1 MKSRVAKLLFLF
13 VTILVLSAC
22 GADSKEDVVKK
33 LSNKWVDA
41 KGYELTAEMSILTGE
56 EPRVYGVE
64 VWHTK
69 PDFYR
74 VEVSD
79 TNAENTQM
87 IIRNTEGVFVITP
100 ALNKTYKFQSKW
112 PSENSQAY
120 LIGSLANDIK
130 KDKTATFKEEGDN
143 YVFETKTSNNH
154 KNMLPNQKIYINK
167 KTLLP
172 TDVSIMNE
180 NKEEQIHITFSKV
193 SLGKT
198 RAAAEYKI
206 EQTPTKP
213 TTPTGK
219 AEGTE
224 ETVETSAEIDDAE
237 FETYYPM
244 LKWDQVHNIDEKI
257 MEVDGEKRIILTYSG
272 DKEFTII
279 QHRSEQGDS
288 SIIPVFSPGDPVDL
302 GVAIG
307 AITDQSLSWEQDGMS
322 FFIASS
328 TLTKE
333 EMIEVAASMTAGG
346 LK

>member
-1 MKSRVAKLLFLF
+1 MAKLLFLF
-13 VTILVLSAC
+13 LTILVLSAC

-33 LSNKWVDA
+33 LSNKWVDS
-41 KGYELTAEMSILTGE
+41 KGYELTAEMSILTGD

-87 IIRNTEGVFVITP
+87 IIRNTEGVFVVTP

-112 PSENSQAY
+112 PTENSQAY

-130 KDKTATFKEEGDN
+130 NDKTATFKEEGDN

-154 KNMLPNQKIYINK
+154 KNMLPFQKIYINK

-172 TDVSIMNE
+172 TDVSILNE
-180 NKEEQIHITFSKV
+180 NKEEQIHITFNKV
-193 SLGKT
+193 SLGKSH
-198 RAAAEYKI
+198 AAAEYKV
-206 EQTPTKP
+206 EQS
-213 TTPTGK
+213 PTGK
-219 AEGTE
+219 AEDTE
-224 ETVETSAEIDDAE
+224 ETVEASAEIDDTE

-244 LKWDQVHNIDEKI
+244 LKGWEQVHNIDEKL
-257 MEVDGEKRIILTYSG
+257 MEVDGEKRVILTYSG

-279 QHRSEQGDS
+279 QHRSVQGDS

-333 EMIEVAASMTAGG
+333 EMIEVAASMTTGG

>member
-13 VTILVLSAC
+13 LTILVLSAC

-33 LSNKWVDA
+33 LSNKWVDS

-87 IIRNTEGVFVITP
+87 IIRNTEGVFVVTP

-112 PSENSQAY
+112 PTENSQAY

-130 KDKTATFKEEGDN
+130 NDKTATFKEEGDN

-154 KNMLPNQKIYINK
+154 KNMLPFQKIYINK

-172 TDVSIMNE
+172 TDVSILNE
-180 NKEEQIHITFSKV
+180 NKEEQIHITFDKV
-193 SLGKT
+193 SLGKSH
-198 RAAAEYKI
+198 AAAEYKV
-206 EQTPTKP
+206 EQS
-213 TTPTGK
+213 PTGK
-219 AEGTE
+219 AEDTE
-224 ETVETSAEIDDAE
+224 ETVEASAEIDDTE

-244 LKWDQVHNIDEKI
+244 LKGWEQVHNIDEKL
-257 MEVDGEKRIILTYSG
+257 MEVDGEKRVILTYSG

-279 QHRSEQGDS
+279 QHRSVQGDS

-333 EMIEVAASMTAGG
+333 EMIEVAASMTTGG